1 MSARLHTDIEI
12 VSKSNV
18 ASSGNKDS
26 STLSLSAG
34 LFFFDQ
40 QATRDDYAF
49 PSSLVPL
56 FQNEWKNKCAKPQP
70 RSQNLHMKTSLIY
83 IKMNLYAEHRVEIK
97 TESARRWNNKW
108 TKT

>member
-56 FQNEWKNKCAKPQP
+56 VQNEWKTNVK
-70 RSQNLHMKTSLIY
+70 NLNLVPITFIWKRVWFTS
-83 IKMNLYAEHRVEIK
+83 
-97 TESARRWNNKW
+97 KW
-108 TKT
+108 TCMRNTE